1 MLNLDSNYIKLVY
14 EGIKPTDNLPDLND
28 MTDRG
33 QNPLKPFTSAKTVST
48 MGLIKKHN
56 PQSEDELLNLF
67 QKHSKKK
74 IEVITDEVYEHQ
86 KAYFGNYKYTK
97 ETIFKYCYCCIVLNS
112 LKGNSTELRFDS
124 WFSQKNRR
132 TRVPKN
138 ILDSVFHTDRIELN
152 EEDRAITFIS
162 IKPASFY
169 HNFEQYVDVFEG
181 LQFLS
186 RRFGRPWVI
195 YYENPQSQS
204 FSSITYDSLSPTMK
218 QHLEQNQG
226 YYNQTKLDQKLESLY

>member
-48 MGLIKKHN
+48 MGLIRDHN

-67 QKHSKKK
+67 QEHSKKK

-86 KAYFGNYKYTK
+86 KSYFGNYKYTK

-112 LKGNSTELRFDS
+112 LRGNSTELRFDN
-124 WFSQKNRR
+124 WFSLQQRC

-169 HNFEQYVDVFEG
+169 HNFEQYIDVFEG
-181 LQFLS
+181 LHFLS
-186 RRFGRPWVI
+186 GHFGRPWII
-195 YYENPQSQS
+195 YYENLQSQS
-204 FSSITYDSLSPTMK
+204 FLSISYDSLSPNMK
-218 QHLEQNQG
+218 QHLEQNQR
-226 YYNQTKLDQKLESLY
+226 YFNKTKLDQKLESLY